1 MKSLN
6 MQIGILLWLFIPCIG
21 MTGFPR
27 EAWSHAVLI
36 ESDPPHEATLQ
47 APPKTF
53 LLRFNAALEQVI
65 TQVYLI
71 DPDKN
76 ETSLEKID
84 ESKVDR
90 IVVRVPPLDPGVY
103 TILYKVLARDGHV
116 TEGRVLFTLLGP

>member
-1 MKSLN
+1 
-6 MQIGILLWLFIPCIG
+6 
-21 MTGFPR
+21 MTLG
-27 EAWSHAVLI
+27 SHAVLI
-36 ESDPPHEATLQ
+36 ESYPPHQATLHTS
-47 APPKTF
+47 PDTV

-76 ETSLEKID
+76 ETPLEKVD
-84 ESKVDR
+84 ESQTDR
-90 IVVRVPPLDPGVY
+90 IVVRVPPLSPGVY

>member
-1 MKSLN
+1 MKPLN
-6 MQIGILLWLFIPCIG
+6 MQGSLILWLLISCNG
-21 MTGFPR
+21 MAAFPR
-27 EAWSHAVLI
+27 DAWSHAVLI
-36 ESDPPHEATLQ
+36 ESDPPHQATLQ
-47 APPKTF
+47 APPETF

-76 ETSLEKID
+76 ETPLEKID
-84 ESKVDR
+84 ESKTDR

>member
-1 MKSLN
+1 MKNWKLLVC
-6 MQIGILLWLFIPCIG
+6 GLLWQGVLFLE
-21 MTGFPR
+21 MTAWPHD
-27 EAWSHAVLI
+27 AWSHAVLI
-36 ESDPPHEATLQ
+36 ESNPPHQATLHTS
-47 APPKTF
+47 PETF

-76 ETSLEKID
+76 ETPLEKVD
-84 ESKVDR
+84 ESKTDR
-90 IVVRVPPLDPGVY
+90 IVVRVPPLSPGVY

>member
-1 MKSLN
+1 MKPWKLLVWFIQW
-6 MQIGILLWLFIPCIG
+6 QIVLFIG
-21 MTGFPR
+21 MTALPHL
-27 EAWSHAVLI
+27 AWSHAVLI
-36 ESDPPHEATLQ
+36 ESDPPHEATLHV
-47 APPKTF
+47 APETF

-76 ETSLEKID
+76 ETPLEKVD
-84 ESKVDR
+84 ESKNDR
-90 IVVRVPPLDPGVY
+90 IVVRVPPLSPGVY

>member
-1 MKSLN
+1 
-6 MQIGILLWLFIPCIG
+6 
-21 MTGFPR
+21 MTAFPHL
-27 EAWSHAVLI
+27 AWSHAILI

-47 APPKTF
+47 VAPETF

-71 DPDKN
+71 DPDRN
-76 ETSLEKID
+76 ETPLEKVD
-84 ESKVDR
+84 ESKTDR
-90 IVVRVPPLDPGVY
+90 IVVRVPPLSPGVY